1 MPRNPRVFRENSCY
15 EYCTRAE
22 YGIPLPSNLTSTTLI
37 SGTLA
42 RSFTAHS
49 VQLFHG
55 VYMGNHCHLVVSP
68 KRPDSFHLGYGQ
80 VNKQLTDALKMLL
93 RRPKLRVWEE
103 RAYPIFMPKFEDVLL
118 KIVYAY
124 SNPSKA
130 GLCDTIDEFP
140 GFSTW
145 KPFLDCE
152 LKVDAE
158 VRIPTTSVR
167 MRDLPALPENR
178 RLSVKEDKEFAAS
191 LHERGEPI
199 ELIIRPYAWLS
210 FFGIT
215 KEKDIAQ
222 VREVI
227 IRRVRWNELVAR
239 KLREKARR
247 EVIGVEKL
255 ITTKFMRN
263 HIPKERS
270 PFKIYLHARDKA
282 TRLYWLAKFK
292 ELFLAYAEARRRS
305 RTVRPEGTFSPGFPP
320 SVFAFTC

>member
-1 MPRNPRVFRENSCY
+1 M
-15 EYCTRAE
+15 
-22 YGIPLPSNLTSTTLI
+22 PLPSNLTSTTLI

-199 ELIIRPYAWLS
+199 ELIVRPYAWLS
-210 FFGIT
+210 FYGIT

-255 ITTKFMRN
+255 ITTKFMRD

-270 PFKIYLHARDKA
+270 PIKIYLHARDKA

>member
-22 YGIPLPSNLTSTTLI
+22 HGIPFPSNLTSTTLI

-49 VQLFHG
+49 VDLFHG

-103 RAYPIFMPKFEDVLL
+103 RAYPIFMPNFEDVLQ

-145 KPFLDCE
+145 KPFLECE
-152 LKVDAE
+152 LRVDAE
-158 VRIPTTSVR
+158 VRVPSTWVR
-167 MRDLPALPENR
+167 MSDLPALPESR
-178 RLSVKEDKEFAAS
+178 RLSVKEDKEFAAT
-191 LHERGEPI
+191 LHERGEPT
-199 ELIIRPYAWLS
+199 ELVIRPYAWLS
-210 FFGIT
+210 YYGIT
-215 KEKDIAQ
+215 KEKDIAN
-222 VREVI
+222 VRAVI
-227 IRRVRWNELVAR
+227 IRRVRINELVAR
-239 KLREKARR
+239 KQREKAHR

-255 ITTKFMRN
+255 ITTRFMRS
-263 HIPKERS
+263 HTPEKHSSRR
-270 PFKIYLHARDKA
+270 IYLHAGDKA

-292 ELFLAYAEARRRS
+292 EIFRAYAEARRRS
-305 RTVRPEGTFSPGFPP
+305 RTVRPEGTFPPGNVPA
-320 SVFAFTC
+320 VFAFSC

>member
-1 MPRNPRVFRENSCY
+1 MTWVREASIIQAC
-15 EYCTRAE
+15 
-22 YGIPLPSNLTSTTLI
+22 
-37 SGTLA
+37 
-42 RSFTAHS
+42 SFTAHS

-199 ELIIRPYAWLS
+199 ELIVRPYAWLS
-210 FFGIT
+210 FYGIT

-263 HIPKERS
+263 HTPKERS

-292 ELFLAYAEARRRS
+292 ELFIAYAEARRRS